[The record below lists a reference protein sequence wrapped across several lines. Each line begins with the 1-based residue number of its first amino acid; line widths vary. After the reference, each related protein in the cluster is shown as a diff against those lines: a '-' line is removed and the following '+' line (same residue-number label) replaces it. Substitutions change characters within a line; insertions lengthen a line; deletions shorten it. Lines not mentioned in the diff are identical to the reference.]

1 MKKLNRILIMLVALF
16 MFIATQ
22 GCSEDPVNLDESSDA
37 GSNSSEVAD
46 SDSDTVSS
54 GDSAGDSAGGESSS
68 ESDIGDSSDKESTDS
83 SIDTGGESSVDTGG
97 ESSVDTGGD
106 SSSESSAESSSIFVS
121 SSDYATEIAEWLGK
135 LTIEQKVGQMIQG
148 AWFNSPDIN
157 ADLETYSL
165 GSVLHASKAADGAGA
180 GPDQDV
186 DSWASTMEGLQD
198 AARGTSTGIPLIIGI
213 DAVHGNAFLPKSTVF
228 PHNIG
233 LGASRDADLVKRIGV
248 ATAEQVVAGGMN
260 LTFGPVANMS
270 QHEWWGRMYES
281 FGESEEIVTSLTG
294 AIIEGLQG
302 SDLSAPSTIS
312 ACAKHF
318 LGDGVTNNGHE
329 RGDATIS
336 ASDME
341 KHLAPYQAAI
351 DRGVGCVMAGFTQV
365 NGYRMHHNEE
375 LLTKLKDDMGFDG
388 MVISDWKGWSIGYNS
403 GDDGVDEKT
412 PLTVADAVNAG
423 VDMLMAADPH
433 PDQVPY
439 PVTAHHSQTY
449 QELLDAVNGGDVSEA
464 RVDDAV
470 TRILRLKY
478 RLGLF
483 EGTDA
488 GHSYQSNIG
497 SSEYKELAREAVQK
511 TITVLKNEGDVLP
524 LDKSQTFVVVGKHAD
539 HTGLTSGGWTR
550 YWQGNDG
557 SGEEFKAD
565 PYATNIWEKLDAGTT
580 ILDGV
585 KEIAGSSNV
594 TFDEAGDGSGSGDV
608 AIVVIGEYPYAE
620 WFGDEEPCIG
630 GGDMWSDVCADS
642 ERAHADRMSFTSGM
656 LDGQK
661 DMVDAYVAKDMK
673 VVVVVVTGRPIPSD
687 DIIDDSDAFTVAWL
701 PGSEGAGV
709 ADVLFGEAPAT
720 AKLPHAW
727 ISSLEG
733 LPVTGSDAAAKFP
746 FGHGL
751 TYDAK

>member
-1 MKKLNRILIMLVALF
+1 MKKLNTILIVLIALF
-16 MFIATQ
+16 MFITVQ
-22 GCSEDPVNLDESSDA
+22 GCGEEGVGPDESSDD
-37 GSNSSEVAD
+37 GSESSADVDTSVTADVSSEEGGDGSSTDVD
-46 SDSDTVSS
+46 SSTEKDDS
-54 GDSAGDSAGGESSS
+54 SAGEKLSS
-68 ESDIGDSSDKESTDS
+68 END
-83 SIDTGGESSVDTGG
+83 
-97 ESSVDTGGD
+97 D
-106 SSSESSAESSSIFVS
+106 SSSDNTSSDESSPVSSDESSAESSSAPVS

-186 DSWASTMEGLQD
+186 GSWASTMEGLQD
-198 AARGTSTGIPLIIGI
+198 AARSTSTGIPLIIGI

-233 LGASRDADLVKRIGV
+233 LGASRDADLVRRIGV

-318 LGDGVTNNGHE
+318 LGDGVTSNGHE

-388 MVISDWKGWSIGYNS
+388 MVISDWKGWGIGYNS
-403 GDDGVDEKT
+403 GDDGKDEKT

-433 PDQVPY
+433 PDQVTY

-449 QELLDAVNGGDVSEA
+449 AELLAAVKDNKVSEERINDAVS
-464 RVDDAV
+464 
-470 TRILRLKY
+470 RILRLKY

-497 SSEYKELAREAVQK
+497 STEYKELAREAVQK

-557 SGEEFKAD
+557 SGEEFKAN

-585 KEIAGSSNV
+585 KEIAGESNV
-594 TFDEAGDGSGSGDV
+594 TYDMAGDGSGSGDV

-620 WFGDEEPCIG
+620 WFGDEEPCIA

-642 ERAHADRMSFTSGM
+642 ERGRADRMSFTGDGM
-656 LDGQK
+656 LGDQK
-661 DMVDAYVAKDMK
+661 AMVDKYVAKGMK

-733 LPVTGSDAAAKFP
+733 LPVNGSDAAAKFP